1 VDIYIIRHGDANSDE
16 KNLIDDSKRILSETG
31 VKEIENASR
40 FFSEL
45 EIKFDYIFTSPL
57 KRAKQTTEI
66 VAKNQKKSHVVDLS
80 ELKPEGNVDELC
92 QKLAKQQESSTI
104 LIVGHNPL
112 LSDLVD
118 HIIVSNDRATS
129 NISLKTGGIA
139 RIKTTSLQP
148 KLKGQLEWFLSPKL
162 IRKVSK

>member
-1 VDIYIIRHGDANSDE
+1 MDIYVLRHGDANADE
-16 KNLIDDSKRILSETG
+16 KNLVDDSKRILSETG

-40 FFSEL
+40 FFSEF
-45 EIKFDYIFTSPL
+45 EIKFDYIFSSPL

-66 VAKNQKKSHVVDLS
+66 IAKSQKKSHVVELA
-80 ELKPEGNVDELC
+80 ELKPEGSVDDLC
-92 QKLAKQQESSTI
+92 QRLAKQREGSTI
-104 LIVGHNPL
+104 LVVGHNPL
-112 LSDLVD
+112 LSDFVD
-118 HIIVSNDRATS
+118 YMISSAERATS
-129 NISLKTGGIA
+129 NLSLKTGGIA